1 MSPYTRDVLYRNGT
15 IDYVPYDLMMPMAPV
30 AQMQAMPPSYPIQR
44 GPLTY
49 GNDSFTR
56 TNMQSPSVALNVLGM
71 ADDYNTQ
78 AAEITNYR
86 NSLKKGSENNV
97 SIYKNKKT
105 FIKGLISAGVLIGT
119 VVLLIKGRKTA
130 SKNTE
135 CKSLLEKLN
144 PVNWFKK

>member
-1 MSPYTRDVLYRNGT
+1 MSPYTMDVLYRNGT

-30 AQMQAMPPSYPIQR
+30 AQMQSMPSSYPIQR

-56 TNMQSPSVALNVLGM
+56 TNVQSPSVALNALGM
-71 ADDYNTQ
+71 AEDYNAQ
-78 AAEITNYR
+78 ATEITNYR
-86 NSLKKGSENNV
+86 KSLKKGSENNV

-119 VVLLIKGRKTA
+119 VVLLIKGRKA
-130 SKNTE
+130 APRIMNVRVCCKN
-135 CKSLLEKLN
+135 
-144 PVNWFKK
+144 